1 MAKCTATSKTTGQ
14 QCAQLVR
21 ADAKVCRFHGGKAPQ
36 VRAKVDERAL
46 LAQAASYV
54 HQNGWQPVI
63 NPLTALADV
72 AGEITSMKDFLR
84 ERVQAIGQR
93 IRETSDKGDEQLRAE
108 LAAYQV
114 ALRDVVGALNTI
126 ARLNI
131 DERLARIS
139 EAQGQMILRAF
150 DAGLAAV
157 GVAGPA
163 AKTARQAAVRHLRIV
178 KGEAA

>member
-1 MAKCTATSKTTGQ
+1 VLCNRTVKRTGDPCQ
-14 QCAQLVR
+14 RHAIR
-21 ADAKVCRFHGGKAPQ
+21 GGTVCPMHGGRARQVKAKAEERL
-36 VRAKVDERAL
+36 VVAEAAK
-46 LAQAASYV
+46 YV
-54 HQNGWQPVI
+54 HQNGWQPVD

-84 ERVQAIGQR
+84 ERVQAIGVR

-108 LAAYQV
+108 LAAYQA
-114 ALRDVVGALNTI
+114 ALRDVVAALNTI

-163 AKTARQAAVRHLRIV
+163 AKTARQAAVRHLRVV
-178 KGEAA
+178 KESAA